1 MDESPETS
9 RSGHPNSLDIE
20 KLLLEAQHRWLSL
33 AEICEILRNYKK
45 LRIASEPSNKPPSGS
60 VFLFN
65 RKVTKIFRKDGHNWQ
80 RKENGKLAKEG
91 HKKCKAG
98 SIDVLHCYYALG
110 EENKN
115 FQRRCYSMLEK
126 DFSHI
131 VLVHYLELTD
141 HANIWLEI
149 YYQAVNVGATSLLS
163 LA

>member
-131 VLVHYLELTD
+131 VLVHYLELTPSSEM
-141 HANIWLEI
+141 NL
-149 YYQAVNVGATSLLS
+149 
-163 LA
+163 